1 MFSRQSVTDRF
12 YRALYSKIQEAYTQA
27 QIKQVWIHWVKL
39 PKAIPYFARSILVV
53 VFFIKVRNGYQES
66 GSSCLHDKIAPHR
79 PPTQAAFLNVLY
91 KALSV
96 DPSANRIRA
105 FVKRLLQLAMG
116 QNPPFACATLYLVS
130 ELSKVK
136 PVIFSMVTQP
146 EGDDEERFVDASDSD
161 AEPANGTSQC
171 WDLWPISCCL
181 FPHHAASRIGFG
193 HQPFTNSNFFIPY

>member
-1 MFSRQSVTDRF
+1 
-12 YRALYSKIQEAYTQA
+12 
-27 QIKQVWIHWVKL
+27 
-39 PKAIPYFARSILVV
+39 VV
-53 VFFIKVRNGYQES
+53 VGLRNLSKKEIVTKGAARPA
-66 GSSCLHDKIAPHR
+66 CMPRLPHAVL
-79 PPTQAAFLNVLY
+79 PTQAAFLNVLY

-146 EGDDEERFVDASDSD
+146 EGDDEERFVDAPDSD
-161 AEPANGTSQC
+161 AEPANGTLQY
-171 WDLWPISCCL
+171 WDLWPIACCL
-181 FPHHAASRIGFG
+181 FPRHAAFMMGFG
-193 HQPFTNSNFFIPY
+193 HNQDSPTHSQAHHNSQSSSISL